1 MYGGDKKLNALTVR
15 FGRLGIRER
24 AISEIRVSVAG
35 IAIEIIVRKVTGRKW
50 GGSWGKR
57 E

>member
-24 AISEIRVSVAG
+24 AVSEIRVSVAG

-50 GGSWGKR
+50 GGQLG
-57 E
+57 EA